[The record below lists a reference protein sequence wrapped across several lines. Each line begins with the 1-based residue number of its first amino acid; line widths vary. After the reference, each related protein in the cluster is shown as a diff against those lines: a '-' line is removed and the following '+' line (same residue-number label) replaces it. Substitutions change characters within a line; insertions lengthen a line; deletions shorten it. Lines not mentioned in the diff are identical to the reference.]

1 MFTKYVKL
9 HLFEND
15 EGIGWK
21 KGAKGGK
28 NEGDSK
34 GGSMPSTAVKSW
46 KLKPQ
51 PDAPDIQKNQV
62 I

>member
-1 MFTKYVKL
+1 M

-21 KGAKGGK
+21 KRAKGGK
-28 NEGDSK
+28 NEG
-34 GGSMPSTAVKSW
+34 GRRPSTAVKSW

-51 PDAPDIQKNQV
+51 PDAPDI
-62 I
+62 

>member
-1 MFTKYVKL
+1 M

-51 PDAPDIQKNQV
+51 PDAPDI
-62 I
+62 

>member
-1 MFTKYVKL
+1 M

-15 EGIGWK
+15 EGIGWE

-28 NEGDSK
+28 NEGVRK
-34 GGSMPSTAVKSW
+34 GGRRPSTAVKSW
-46 KLKPQ
+46 QLKPH
-51 PDAPDIQKNQV
+51 PDAPNIKKHQV